1 LSAAEAELNEVNRLK
16 AELKAKFDAQIAARD
31 ALQEKALKTKRKM
44 DQANKL
50 INSLADNKTRWI

>member
-44 DQANKL
+44 D
-50 INSLADNKTRWI
+50 